1 MRAHFH
7 VLYGIVASETGAV
20 VKTIGDA
27 VMATFETPDRA
38 LRAALRMREAMTRIN
53 AERNN
58 EDLLLKIGIHEGP
71 CLAVTLN
78 NSQDYFGQ
86 TVNMA
91 ARVQGLAS
99 SRAIYVTK
107 PVIEDPRT
115 ANDPAEFGP
124 ASGRAERRVA
134 RHCG

>member
-1 MRAHFH
+1 MPSA
-7 VLYGIVASETGAV
+7 
-20 VKTIGDA
+20 
-27 VMATFETPDRA
+27 
-38 LRAALRMREAMTRIN
+38 
-53 AERNN
+53 NN

-99 SRAIYVTK
+99 SRAIFVTK
-107 PVIEDPRT
+107 AVVDDPKS
-115 ANDPAEFGP
+115 AKILEKLSLQPSEQ
-124 ASGRAERRVA
+124 RAALRGIADETTVYEIP
-134 RHCG
+134 